1 MLDDATTHDNND
13 NANPAPDPNSMQFT
27 IDFGSSSIKRDSST
41 ISLSSNQGL
50 FNLQDF
56 KMETNGRGGE
66 DEGGDFLQNGHATDD
81 FQDCRYPYSPVA
93 FPIEEQFS
101 SSHET
106 DISTLSRTSSIALPP
121 LQNTLAMDQT
131 VMPSPALPPQMVNN
145 AMYPGVTSEVQMNNT
160 VPVTP
165 PTVNNAMYPGV
176 TSEVQMNNT
185 VPVTPPTVNNTLY
198 AVETSGSIPV
208 IPDDA
213 DAFRFQYRGKV
224 YAIKLRKLIANA
236 TIVTD
241 EQIEKRQNF
250 LPEEGEFIIRMYY
263 DLHERAPDLQ
273 INAIASLIYMTL
285 YEDKEAPST
294 DPNVLYIRGELEKR
308 QLDIVKSRSLKSVIN
323 KLYSLSKKK

>member
-1 MLDDATTHDNND
+1 
-13 NANPAPDPNSMQFT
+13 
-27 IDFGSSSIKRDSST
+27 
-41 ISLSSNQGL
+41 
-50 FNLQDF
+50 
-56 KMETNGRGGE
+56 
-66 DEGGDFLQNGHATDD
+66 
-81 FQDCRYPYSPVA
+81 
-93 FPIEEQFS
+93 
-101 SSHET
+101 
-106 DISTLSRTSSIALPP
+106 
-121 LQNTLAMDQT
+121 
-131 VMPSPALPPQMVNN
+131 MVNN

-213 DAFRFQYRGKV
+213 DAFRFQYGGKV

-241 EQIEKRQNF
+241 EQMEKRHNF
-250 LPEEGEFIIRMYY
+250 FPEEGEFIIRMYY
-263 DLHERAPDLQ
+263 DIHERAPDLQ
-273 INAIASLIYMTL
+273 INAIAALIHMTL
-285 YEDKEAPST
+285 YEDRATSST

>member
-1 MLDDATTHDNND
+1 MLHTSSLLDASATHDSNDDANY
-13 NANPAPDPNSMQFT
+13 APDPNSMQFS
-27 IDFGSSSIKRDSST
+27 INFGSSSIKRDSST
-41 ISLSSNQGL
+41 MSLSSNQGL

-66 DEGGDFLQNGHATDD
+66 DEGSDFLQNSHATDD

-93 FPIEEQFS
+93 FPIEEQFP
-101 SSHET
+101 SSHKT
-106 DISTLSRTSSIALPP
+106 DIPTLSRTSSIALPP
-121 LQNTLAMDQT
+121 LQNAPAMDQT

-165 PTVNNAMYPGV
+165 PTVNN
-176 TSEVQMNNT
+176 
-185 VPVTPPTVNNTLY
+185 TLY
-198 AVETSGSIPV
+198 AVETSVSIPV
-208 IPDDA
+208 IPDNA
-213 DAFRFQYRGKV
+213 DAFRFQYGGKV

-250 LPEEGEFIIRMYY
+250 LPEEGDFIIRMYY

>member
-1 MLDDATTHDNND
+1 M
-13 NANPAPDPNSMQFT
+13 
-27 IDFGSSSIKRDSST
+27 
-41 ISLSSNQGL
+41 
-50 FNLQDF
+50 
-56 KMETNGRGGE
+56 
-66 DEGGDFLQNGHATDD
+66 
-81 FQDCRYPYSPVA
+81 YSGVA
-93 FPIEEQFS
+93 
-101 SSHET
+101 
-106 DISTLSRTSSIALPP
+106 
-121 LQNTLAMDQT
+121 
-131 VMPSPALPPQMVNN
+131 
-145 AMYPGVTSEVQMNNT
+145 SEVQMNNT

-165 PTVNNAMYPGV
+165 PTVNSAMYSGV
-176 TSEVQMNNT
+176 TSKMRMNNT
-185 VPVTPPTVNNTLY
+185 VPVTPPAVNNTLY

-208 IPDDA
+208 IPDNA
-213 DAFRFQYRGKV
+213 DAFRFQYGGKV